1 MSDQEEK
8 QFTIQEIIDWCDK
21 MSAEGKNPIL
31 KWEGGGDS
39 GWVHM
44 EDEDGHAIDCPEAE
58 WLINEMYDTLDYGSW
73 AGEFSANGEAGYNA
87 ETKMFEGTD
96 YYSEQSRESCP
107 SDVVV
112 AIPAHI
118 PFDSLS
124 IETSEYDSMDI
135 NISFRVDNLFTH
147 PDIKDLQIKLEL
159 ELKNKI
165 QSTIDSYINESG
177 FEFSSYYN
185 TYDISVSD
193 FKKVGNELLYTIPEL
208 EFEIN
213 ETQEKDIVIDLK
225 ELLENEN

>member
-1 MSDQEEK
+1 MSNQEEK

-58 WLINEMYDTLDYGSW
+58 CLINEMYDTLDYGSW
-73 AGEFSANGEAGYNA
+73 AGEFSANGEAAYNTK
-87 ETKMFEGTD
+87 TKMFEGTD
-96 YYSEQSRESCP
+96 YYSEQNRESCP

-147 PDIKDLQIKLEL
+147 PDIKDLEIKLEL
-159 ELKNKI
+159 ELKHQI
-165 QSTIDSYINESG
+165 QSTIDSYINEANL
-177 FEFSSYYN
+177 EFSSYYN

-193 FKKVGNELLYTIPEL
+193 FKKVGSELLYTIPEL
-208 EFEIN
+208 EFEVH
-213 ETQEKDIVIDLK
+213 ETQEKNIVIDLK